1 MVVNKIIL
9 MSDVDKLILWFIYID
24 DEIFNL
30 YLMLLKLSRKKYRR
44 LIDSLSVEILFFLVI
59 KFMSKKC
66 V

>member
-1 MVVNKIIL
+1 MVVNKNIF

-44 LIDSLSVEILFFLVI
+44 LIESLSVEILIFLVI

>member
-24 DEIFNL
+24 DEILNL

-59 KFMSKKC
+59 KFISKKC

>member
-1 MVVNKIIL
+1 MVVNKNIF

-44 LIDSLSVEILFFLVI
+44 LIDSLSVEILIFLVI